1 MIFNMRLSTKMK
13 TMARENYI
21 IIRRYIVLKNIVTDT
36 MYLLKWKEKNVNVYS
51 NLQNFPS

>member
-1 MIFNMRLSTKMK
+1 MRLSTKMK